1 MFIYH
6 FVIALG
12 GLTINGLSDMAF
24 DKDIEYLKSKVG
36 TDNIID
42 FVIDE
47 RLQVVDGKAVIVKVG

>member
-12 GLTINGLSDMAF
+12 SLTINGLSDMAF